1 MQTNFS
7 MGSEVKSVSKWVII
21 DLFISK
27 TIPFSARF
35 ILKNILSNFAR
46 IILQR

>member
-1 MQTNFS
+1 

-27 TIPFSARF
+27 TIPLSARF
-35 ILKNILSNFAR
+35 ILKNILSNFALFYSVR
-46 IILQR
+46 TILQI